1 MGETKTGGNWASAQ
15 VLERIAKATERSA
28 SSLATILQKQDTA
41 LTGFSQSVNQADES
55 VDNLAQSLETTAKA
69 GGKYKRAITDL
80 LHITNKYTRDK
91 KDQSDADK
99 AQAKENLALDKSQ
112 RYAAVKEFSKSL
124 SGPDGASNA
133 IGKLGQNMEK
143 AIGSFP
149 VVGPIIGFAAGA
161 LTGLVQQLFQTRDT
175 FMNMVDQ
182 GIMFGGSI
190 TQFRADVAGA
200 GLTVDQFA
208 AIAQN
213 SGAAIQQFGEKNF
226 LKTTNSMQSFFEEF
240 GLNLQAGNEWFA
252 EYLENS
258 RLSGTLYLRSIEDQ
272 KAAFEESVK
281 QQRELSRLTGVS
293 VKRQKEE
300 ARRLAESKKL
310 QFLLASVSK
319 DQATAMEQA
328 STILFGM
335 GAKAEEVEAVQMQTI
350 TGAPTKVGADFEQAI
365 GAEAFSKIIEAMS
378 TGKTDILKSPEFRE
392 LLAQRL
398 EQLSKTQQGMARSQ
412 RGQEII
418 ERMGLLHGA
427 RGAVQ
432 KPGQDTGTQTPSG
445 LAVDTQTLVGL
456 QNTVN
461 TLLGQIQEGMLRLI
475 QGPLES
481 LAGWLKSMNSIV
493 MAGTSAGP
501 GEGLKKMAE
510 AMGGENSPLGRIAG
524 SFSKD
529 GIFAGITTA
538 IGEVLSV
545 AWKTLKTTLEEAW
558 DSLVTRLKAWGAGLV
573 EMIASIIP
581 SALRGK
587 TPREIERDLEYKA
600 KESQK
605 DRGEQIDYDA
615 MGNVISRLPA
625 YKNILPTVEEALT
638 LRVDKEAASKSTIG
652 ETAYMERLAQVEKL
666 QAELKAQQQSEFVD
680 PKVWQDILS
689 SIQMQTRI
697 LNSSIQNQ

>member
-1 MGETKTGGNWASAQ
+1 MSGSTSGGNWASAQ
-15 VLERIAKATERSA
+15 VLERIAKATEK
-28 SSLATILQKQDTA
+28 SSTSLSTILEKQGKS
-41 LTGFSQSVNQADES
+41 LTGFSQSVEEADES
-55 VDNLAQSLETTAKA
+55 LDDLARSLGSTSKV
-69 GGKYKRAITDL
+69 GRNYKRSLTDL
-80 LHITNKYTRDK
+80 LHITHKASRDK
-91 KDQSDADK
+91 KNQIDYEKQQFDWEK
-99 AQAKENLALDKSQ
+99 TK
-112 RYAAVKEFSKSL
+112 RYNAVKDFSKSL
-124 SGPDGASNA
+124 TGPQGATS
-133 IGKLGQNMEK
+133 IISKLGQNIEQGLGT
-143 AIGSFP
+143 IP
-149 VVGPIIGFAAGA
+149 VLGPAIGFAAGA
-161 LTGLVQQLFQTRDT
+161 LTGLAQQLFQSRDT
-175 FMNMVDQ
+175 FMSMVDQ

-258 RLSGTLYLRSIEDQ
+258 RLSGTLYLRSIEEQ
-272 KAAFEESVK
+272 KVAFEESVK

-293 VKRQKEE
+293 VKRQREE
-300 ARRLAESKKL
+300 ERRLAESKKL
-310 QFLLASVSK
+310 QFLLASVSN
-319 DQATAMEQA
+319 DQATAMEKA
-328 STILFGM
+328 GKSLIGI
-335 GAKAEEVEAVQMQTI
+335 GAKAEEVEALKMQAI
-350 TGAPTKVGADFEQAI
+350 TGAPTKLGADLQQVI
-365 GAEAFSKIIEAMS
+365 GAPLFSQIMEAMR
-378 TGKTDILKSPEFRE
+378 TGQTDILNSPEFRE
-392 LLAQRL
+392 QLAQRY
-398 EQLSKTQQGMARSQ
+398 EQLSKTQTGMAYGQ
-412 RGQEII
+412 RGQELI
-418 ERMGLLHGA
+418 ERMGMLVAARESVRRPGGA
-427 RGAVQ
+427 TPA
-432 KPGQDTGTQTPSG
+432 PTPSG
-445 LAVDTQTLVGL
+445 LAPDVQSLTGL
-456 QNTVN
+456 QNTFN
-461 TLLGQIQEGMLRLI
+461 TVLGQIQEGMLRLI

-481 LAGWLKSMNSIV
+481 LAGWLKSVNSIV

>member
-510 AMGGENSPLGRIAG
+510 AMGGENTPLGRIATA
-524 SFSKD
+524 FSKD
-529 GIFAGITTA
+529 GMLAGIKTA
-538 IGEVLSV
+538 GVEIIL
-545 AWKTLKTTLEEAW
+545 KPLLDTLKEAW
-558 DSLVTRLKAWGAGLV
+558 DNLITKLKAWGAGLV
-573 EMIASIIP
+573 ESIASIIP
-581 SALRGK
+581 SGFRNK
-587 TPREIERDLEYKA
+587 TPKEIEAELVKRADSELYKEDA
-600 KESQK
+600 RRATS
-605 DRGEQIDYDA
+605 RGMIPPLATKVD
-615 MGNVISRLPA
+615 
-625 YKNILPTVEEALT
+625 EALN
-638 LRVDKEAASKSTIG
+638 LRVDKEAASNSKIG
-652 ETAYMERLAQVEKL
+652 ETAYLERAAQVEKL
-666 QAELKAQQQSEFVD
+666 QAELKAQQQNEFVD
-680 PKVWQDILS
+680 PKIWQEILT
-689 SIQMQTRI
+689 SIRRQTSV
-697 LNSSIQNQ
+697 LNASIQNQ